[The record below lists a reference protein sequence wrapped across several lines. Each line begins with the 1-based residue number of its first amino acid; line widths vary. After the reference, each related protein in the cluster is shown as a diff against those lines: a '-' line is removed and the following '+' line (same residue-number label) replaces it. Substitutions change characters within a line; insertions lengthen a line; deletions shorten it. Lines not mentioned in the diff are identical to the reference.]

1 MSRQKK
7 YEEAYKKYK
16 NNIKEGSKPTI
27 ERFLRK
33 VITTIPV
40 LSAFYDA
47 SKTPSLRKRI
57 KYSYNEAEYNNAI
70 LKTKADIERLGSEI
84 SKMENKQ
91 GFAFLFP
98 TKEQHK
104 RPASLVEYA
113 TRAFLVITLT
123 VAAIVFITATP
134 AAALALF
141 NTGLYFALGAAVA
154 INWLIRGA
162 EKHALDNKRILKS
175 KLEQDIESFNGMQKD
190 KLITQME
197 NAKVSESTKTV
208 EKHALDNKR
217 ILKSK
222 LEQDIEPF
230 NGMEKNRVTT
240 IKNEAA
246 VTLDEQVKGNP
257 TKNVLDTL
265 RKELSTELSK
275 LLDTLRAELREEGSK
290 PKATTGEVENPKD
303 ISSGTEKPSIVV
315 EESKT
320 SRDNSDLTTEQSSV
334 ASGFQN
340 QDIVS
345 YAVNERLKL
354 FRDNTENEAE
364 KEISKLLFEQHAI
377 GMEQYAQERRNAP
390 GDQPDKIIK
399 NAFSNNCVKDEAK
412 IVARTMGFID
422 AMYSH
427 ASRIQQ
433 ETKQGSDY
441 IVHIRGGNRNGPSRE
456 NVNAFQEELQRRDSE
471 SSFSSNSS
479 SLSTI

>member
-162 EKHALDNKRILKS
+162 
-175 KLEQDIESFNGMQKD
+175 
-190 KLITQME
+190 
-197 NAKVSESTKTV
+197 